1 MSGIFGVNVNGRFDL
16 NDINSLKKT
25 TSLEELF
32 KQIYDIVKS
41 QLDIIIMEE
50 NKDEKY
56 ISQWEYVNEFAS

>member
-56 ISQWEYVNEFAS
+56 ISQ

>member
-1 MSGIFGVNVNGRFDL
+1 MSGIFGVNVNGWFDL